1 MRLLIFNIKQMLLHS
16 ETHSHI
22 VQGTVIMMLKIQIR
36 EVKENTVA
44 EIHTDKPGTVHIIW
58 IAVGI

>member
-1 MRLLIFNIKQMLLHS
+1 MLLHS

-22 VQGTVIMMLKIQIR
+22 VPGAVIMMLKIQIR
-36 EVKENTVA
+36 EVKENTMA